1 MTINPLAATYAPPY
15 ISESSKRR
23 SNYDQWDA
31 LMEYRQR
38 EAVENR
44 NRLGFDQLEA
54 SSNAARAR
62 VQNSQNAEQTDD
74 ISSLPL
80 NERLELLRQEG
91 EKVDRSNMTDKEVYE
106 EIYARFDKYLSD
118 EEWPNVS
125 FTYSYPGKNDISKA
139 LNDELESLAE
149 AGWSVERRRAAYAAM
164 QGYEGMSADEMK
176 KAITQ
181 KYASEGPMTPYRF
194 NAMMDEMRKS
204 GAMDFHDALRI
215 SVAVWGS
222 ISVHVDTHYMN
233 NGVDYD
239 TLVND
244 NYYER
249 TKDKYMEMY
258 HDPIGFSGIRDDLIY
273 RMTTGGQKDEDTE
286 RTIRDFL
293 GFLESIN
300 LL

>member
-1 MTINPLAATYAPPY
+1 MNINALAGAYAPTY
-15 ISESSKRR
+15 VSESTKQRA
-23 SNYDQWDA
+23 NHDHWDA
-31 LMEYRQR
+31 LMEHRQR

-44 NRLGFDQLEA
+44 NRLGLDQLEA
-54 SSNAARAR
+54 YSNAARAR
-62 VQNSQNAEQTDD
+62 VQSMEQTDD

-80 NERLELLRQEG
+80 SERLALIRQEG
-91 EKVDRSNMTDKEVYE
+91 EKVDRSNMTDKEVFE
-106 EIYARFDKYLSD
+106 EIYARFDEYLSD

-139 LNDELESLAE
+139 CNDELESLAE

-273 RMTTGGQKDEDTE
+273 RMTDGGGKNAETE
-286 RTIRDFL
+286 RTIYDFL
-293 GFLESIN
+293 EFLAGLN